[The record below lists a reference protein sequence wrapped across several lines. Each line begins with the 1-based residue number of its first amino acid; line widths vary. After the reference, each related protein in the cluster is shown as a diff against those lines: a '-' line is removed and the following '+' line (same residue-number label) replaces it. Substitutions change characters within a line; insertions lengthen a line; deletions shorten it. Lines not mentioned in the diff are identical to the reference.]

1 MNQLSNIFRKI
12 DLFSLRA
19 RLTIGVAA
27 VSILG
32 LGSLAIWTNWTMQ
45 QFLIDSHKHNLEEI
59 STRLPRDVE
68 VYSEILPPEAALKN
82 AINNLSNTKMVLWVK
97 SPNQKIIASS
107 NNLHR
112 LPNSTINQLISLTEM
127 PIKPQIYEINQNYF
141 VLCGLSLQVQGKLL
155 GQLVLVQDVTR
166 DQTMFLA
173 MVWRLRTASILV
185 IIVMVVTI
193 TFYIQR
199 SLRPL
204 RQISQMTEVISAE
217 DLGQARLYLDNA
229 PSEVRELA
237 QTLNMM
243 LSRLSQSWE
252 KERQFF
258 SNVSHELRTPLTIIH
273 GYLQS
278 ILRRQHLLTEVQR
291 EALETAASEAEH
303 TVRLLQDLLDVARA
317 DSGYLYFNIQSCS
330 LNDLVTEIV
339 EMAGQDSDRTITIES
354 STYPI
359 QVKADYTRLK
369 QVLINLI
376 DNAIKYSE
384 PGTSISLQLSQQG
397 EEGIIQVFDK
407 GYGIPLQHQSRIFER
422 FYRVD
427 EARNRSTGGSGLGLS
442 IVKTLV
448 EAMGGSVTVRSKLG
462 EGSVFTVILPA

>member
-1 MNQLSNIFRKI
+1 MNQLSNILRKI

-19 RLTIGVAA
+19 RLTLGVAA

-32 LGSLAIWTNWTMQ
+32 LGSLAIWTSWTMQ

-82 AINNLSNTKMVLWVK
+82 AINNLSNTKMMLWVK
-97 SPNQKIIASS
+97 NPNQKIIASS

-185 IIVMVVTI
+185 IIVMVIAI

-278 ILRRQHLLTEVQR
+278 ILRRQHLLTEVQK
-291 EALETAASEAEH
+291 EALETAASEAER

-330 LNDLVTEIV
+330 LNDLVAEVV
-339 EMAGQDSDRTITIES
+339 EMAGQDGDRTITIES

-359 QVKADYTRLK
+359 QVKADDIRLK
-369 QVLINLI
+369 QVLLNLI

-384 PGTSISLQLSQQG
+384 PGTSISLKLSQQG

>member
-1 MNQLSNIFRKI
+1 MNQLSNILRKI

-97 SPNQKIIASS
+97 NPNQKIIASS

-127 PIKPQIYEINQNYF
+127 PIKPQIYEINQHYF
-141 VLCGLSLQVQGKLL
+141 VLCGLSLQVQGNLL

-185 IIVMVVTI
+185 IIVMVVAI

-237 QTLNMM
+237 QTLNTM

-291 EALETAASEAEH
+291 EALETAASEAER

-330 LNDLVTEIV
+330 LNDLVAEVV

-359 QVKADYTRLK
+359 QVKADYIRLK
-369 QVLINLI
+369 QVLLNLI

-384 PGTSISLQLSQQG
+384 PGTSISLKLSQQG